1 MISTIF
7 CKNQISYHHI
17 KLHLLANLCPLIF
30 GIKDLDILQIPVL
43 SCSTNI
49 LMMLLSLLHFIVI
62 SVQLQNRENYLFILV
77 NLLLI
82 HLLILF
88 MLSQPS
94 TYGAF
99 LLLIPLMDIVF
110 FLPLDDFSSCTW
122 VYMMQSKI
130 SH

>member
-30 GIKDLDILQIPVL
+30 GIQDLDILQIPVL

-49 LMMLLSLLHFIVI
+49 LMMLLSLLHSIVI

-88 MLSQPS
+88 ML

-99 LLLIPLMDIVF
+99 FLLIPLMDIVF
-110 FLPLDDFSSCTW
+110 FLTLDDLSSCTW
-122 VYMMQSKI
+122 VYMMQSRI